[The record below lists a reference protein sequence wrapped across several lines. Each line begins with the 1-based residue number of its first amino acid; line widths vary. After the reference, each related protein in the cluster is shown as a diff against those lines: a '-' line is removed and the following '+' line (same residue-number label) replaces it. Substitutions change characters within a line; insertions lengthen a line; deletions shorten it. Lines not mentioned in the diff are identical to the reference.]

1 MPLYVNLDPHSRRTR
16 YRQIFDAIRQ
26 SILSGR
32 LPPGTQVP
40 STRSLAGQLGVARST
55 VVLAY
60 EHLAAEGYLTGST
73 GSGSYV
79 ARDLPD
85 LRPAPSRPAAR
96 PRARSAGR
104 RPVAARADQYASAVI
119 GAPFS
124 NRSTV
129 PFRLGEPA
137 VDLFPVKIWRQLY
150 QRRWRVT
157 PHALMRYGDP
167 AGFRPLRQEIVDYLG
182 AARGVKA
189 SVDQVILVRGTQQA
203 LDLAARVLL
212 NAGDPVWM
220 EDPGYLSTRATL
232 TAAGARIVPVPVDAE
247 GLVVDEGQRRA
258 PAARAAFVAPSHQYP
273 LGVTMS
279 LPRRL
284 ELLDWARRADAWII
298 EDDFDSEFRYA
309 GQPQLALQG
318 LDTEERVIYLGTFS
332 KTLFPALRL
341 GYMVVPR
348 DLARAF
354 HMGRTLADYL
364 SPTVEQ
370 AVVADFLAEGHFAR
384 HVRRMRTLYSARQ
397 HALVSAAERELGGL
411 LRIEPAAIGMHMVG
425 WLREDTSDRA
435 AFEAALD
442 LGIETPPLSRYCQE
456 VTLPPA
462 LLFGYAAVTERTIA
476 TAIRRMRPALQSPA
490 SRPRAAGGRARR
502 PVTGPG
508 GFTSPRSSRS

>member
-1 MPLYVNLDPHSRRTR
+1 MSRRAPSPMPLFVTLEPNSKRTR
-16 YRQIFDAIRQ
+16 YRQIFDAVRQ
-26 SILSGR
+26 SILAGR

-40 STRSLAGQLGVARST
+40 STRALAAQLGVARST

-60 EHLAAEGYLTGST
+60 EHLIAEGYLTGTT

-85 LRPAPSRPAAR
+85 LAPAPARPAAR
-96 PRARSAGR
+96 PRPKPGGR
-104 RPVAARADQYASAVI
+104 RPMAARADQYLSAVI

-124 NRSTV
+124 NRSPV
-129 PFRLGEPA
+129 AFRLGEPA

-182 AARGVKA
+182 AARGVRA
-189 SVDQVILVRGTQQA
+189 TVEQVILVRGTQQA
-203 LDLAARVLL
+203 LDLATRVLL
-212 NAGDPVWM
+212 NPGDPVWM
-220 EDPGYLSTRATL
+220 EDPGYMSTRATL
-232 TAAGARIVPVPVDAE
+232 DAAGTRVVPVPVDGE
-247 GLVVDEGQRRA
+247 GLMVDEGERRA

-279 LPRRL
+279 LTRRL
-284 ELLDWARRADAWII
+284 EFLDWARRADAWII

-309 GQPQLALQG
+309 GQPHLALHG
-318 LDTEERVIYLGTFS
+318 LDAEDRVIYVGTFS

-341 GYMVVPR
+341 GFMVVPR
-348 DLARAF
+348 DLAHAF

-370 AVVADFLAEGHFAR
+370 AVVADFLAEGHYAR
-384 HVRRMRTLYSARQ
+384 HVRRMRTLYAARQ
-397 HALVSAAERELGGL
+397 QALVAAAERELDGL
-411 LRIEPAAIGMHMVG
+411 LHIEPAAIGMHVVG
-425 WLREDTSDRA
+425 WLREDVSDGA
-435 AFEAALD
+435 AFQAALD
-442 LGIETPPLSRYCQE
+442 VGIETPPLSRYCQQ

-462 LLFGYAAVTERTIA
+462 LLFGYSAVTERTIA
-476 TAIRRMRPALQSPA
+476 AAVRRLRPALQA
-490 SRPRAAGGRARR
+490 LVPRGRATTAGRAPAARR
-502 PVTGPG
+502 NL
-508 GFTSPRSSRS
+508 R

>member
-1 MPLYVNLDPHSRRTR
+1 MPLFVNLDPDSSRTR
-16 YRQIFDAIRQ
+16 YRQIFDAVRHA
-26 SILSGR
+26 ILAGR

-40 STRSLAGQLGVARST
+40 STRALAAQLGVARST

-60 EHLAAEGYLTGST
+60 EHLIAEGYLTGST

-85 LRPAPSRPAAR
+85 LTPAPATPAVR
-96 PRARSAGR
+96 PRAKPGGR
-104 RPVAARADQYASAVI
+104 RPLAARAKQYTTAVI

-124 NRSTV
+124 NRSPV

-137 VDLFPVKIWRQLY
+137 VDVFPVKMWRQLY

-189 SVDQVILVRGTQQA
+189 AVDQVILVRGTQQA
-203 LDLAARVLL
+203 LDLATRVLL
-212 NAGDPVWM
+212 NPGDPVWM
-220 EDPGYLSTRATL
+220 EDPGYMSTRATL
-232 TAAGARIVPVPVDAE
+232 DAAGTRVVPVPVDGE
-247 GLVVDEGQRRA
+247 GLLVDEGQRRA
-258 PAARAAFVAPSHQYP
+258 PGARAAFVAPSHQYP

-279 LPRRL
+279 LARRL
-284 ELLDWARRADAWII
+284 ELLDWARRADAWIV

-309 GQPQLALQG
+309 GPPHLALHG
-318 LDTEERVIYLGTFS
+318 LDAEDRVIYLGTFS

-348 DLARAF
+348 DLTHAF

-370 AVVADFLAEGHFAR
+370 AVVADFLAEGHYAR
-384 HVRRMRTLYSARQ
+384 HVRRMRTLYAARQ
-397 HALVSAAERELGGL
+397 QTLVAAAERELGGL
-411 LRIEPAAIGMHMVG
+411 LRIEPADIGMHVVG
-425 WLREDTSDRA
+425 WLREDISDRA
-435 AFEAALD
+435 AFKAALD
-442 LGIETPPLSRYCQE
+442 VGIETPPLSRYCQQ

-462 LLFGYAAVTERTIA
+462 LLFGYSAITERTIA
-476 TAIRRMRPALQSPA
+476 TAVRRLRPALQA
-490 SRPRAAGGRARR
+490 LAPRARGAASGRASTARR
-502 PVTGPG
+502 NPG
-508 GFTSPRSSRS
+508 

>member
-1 MPLYVNLDPHSRRTR
+1 MPLFVNLEPNSRRTR
-16 YRQIFDAIRQ
+16 YRQIFDAIQ
-26 SILSGR
+26 QGILAGR
-32 LPPGTQVP
+32 LLPGTQVP
-40 STRSLAGQLGVARST
+40 STRALAAQLGVARST

-60 EHLAAEGYLTGST
+60 EHLIAEGYLTGST

-85 LRPAPSRPAAR
+85 LRPAPVRPTRPAAR
-96 PRARSAGR
+96 PRPKPAGR
-104 RPVAARADQYASAVI
+104 RPVATRAERYANAVI

-124 NRSTV
+124 NRSPV
-129 PFRLGEPA
+129 PFRMGEPS
-137 VDLFPVKIWRQLY
+137 VDMFPVKIWRQLY

-189 SVDQVILVRGTQQA
+189 SLDQVILVRGTQQG

-212 NAGDPVWM
+212 NPGDPVWM
-220 EDPGYLSTRATL
+220 EDPGYMSTRATL
-232 TAAGARIVPVPVDAE
+232 DAVGARIVPVPVDAE
-247 GLVVDEGQRRA
+247 GLLVDEGQRRA
-258 PAARAAFVAPSHQYP
+258 PSARAAFVAPSHHYP

-279 LPRRL
+279 LARRL

-318 LDTEERVIYLGTFS
+318 LDTEDRVIYLGTFS

-384 HVRRMRTLYSARQ
+384 HVRRMRTLYGARQ
-397 HALVSAAERELGGL
+397 QALVEAAGRELAGL
-411 LRIEPAAIGMHMVG
+411 LRIEPAATGMHVVG
-425 WLREDTSDRA
+425 WLREGIDDRA
-435 AFEAALD
+435 AFQAALD
-442 LGIETPPLSRYCQE
+442 IGIETPPLSRYCQE

-462 LLFGYAAVTERTIA
+462 LLFGYSAITERTI
-476 TAIRRMRPALQSPA
+476 TAAVRRL
-490 SRPRAAGGRARR
+490 R
-502 PVTGPG
+502 PVLQALAAKARTGAGRGTGARG
-508 GFTSPRSSRS
+508 GAR

>member
-1 MPLYVNLDPHSRRTR
+1 MPLAIVLDPSAPSTR
-16 YRQIFDAIRQ
+16 FRQIFDAIRAA
-26 SILSGR
+26 ILDGR

-40 STRSLAGQLGVARST
+40 STRSLAAELHVARST

-60 EHLAAEGYLTGST
+60 EHLIAEGYLTGAT
-73 GSGSYV
+73 GSGSFV
-79 ARDLPD
+79 ARNLPD
-85 LRPAPSRPAAR
+85 LAPPSPRASAAR
-96 PRARSAGR
+96 QRGRAPGKRLVSS
-104 RPVAARADQYASAVI
+104 RAESYASAVI

-124 NRSTV
+124 NRSPV
-129 PFRLGEPA
+129 PFRMGEPA

-189 SVDQVILVRGTQQA
+189 AVEQVILVRGAQQG

-212 NAGDPVWM
+212 DDGDAVWM

-232 TAAGARIVPVPVDAE
+232 TAAGCRVVPVPVDPE
-247 GLVVDEGQRRA
+247 GMVVGAGQRRA
-258 PAARAAFVAPSHQYP
+258 PAARAAFVSPSHQYP

-279 LPRRL
+279 LARRL
-284 ELLDWARRADAWII
+284 ELLDWARRAGAWIV

-318 LDTEERVIYLGTFS
+318 LDTDDRVIYVGTFS

-348 DLARAF
+348 DLVAAF
-354 HMGRTLADYL
+354 RMARTLADYL

-384 HVRRMRTLYSARQ
+384 HVRRMRTLYAARQ
-397 HALVSAAERELGGL
+397 EALVAAAERELSGL
-411 LRIEPAAIGMHMVG
+411 VRIDRAATGMHVVG
-425 WLREDTSDRA
+425 WLREELNDVA
-435 AFEAALD
+435 AFDAALAV
-442 LGIETPPLSRYCQE
+442 GIETPPLSRYCIE
-456 VTLPPA
+456 AALPPA
-462 LLFGYAAVTERTIA
+462 ILFGYSAVTERTIA
-476 TAIRRMRPALQSPA
+476 GAVRRLRSALHPLVVRSRTAAR
-490 SRPRAAGGRARR
+490 RAA
-502 PVTGPG
+502 
-508 GFTSPRSSRS
+508 RSA

>member
-1 MPLYVNLDPHSRRTR
+1 MSRHAPSALPLIVTLDPDSRHTR

-26 SILSGR
+26 AILAGR

-40 STRSLAGQLGVARST
+40 STRALAAQLRVARST

-60 EHLAAEGYLTGST
+60 EHLIAEGYLTGST

-85 LRPAPSRPAAR
+85 LTPAPARPSAR
-96 PRARSAGR
+96 PRAKPSGR
-104 RPVAARADQYASAVI
+104 RPVAARADQYVAAII

-124 NRSTV
+124 NRSPV

-167 AGFRPLRQEIVDYLG
+167 EGFRPLRREIVDYLS

-189 SVDQVILVRGTQQA
+189 AVDQVILVRGTQQA

-212 NAGDPVWM
+212 NPGDPVWV
-220 EDPGYLSTRATL
+220 EDPGYMSTRATL
-232 TAAGARIVPVPVDAE
+232 DAAGARVVPVPVDAE
-247 GLVVDEGQRRA
+247 GLVVDDGERMA

-279 LPRRL
+279 LARRL
-284 ELLDWARRADAWII
+284 ELLDWARRADAWIV

-309 GQPQLALQG
+309 GQPQLALHG
-318 LDTEERVIYLGTFS
+318 LDAEDRVIYVGTFS

-354 HMGRTLADYL
+354 QMGRTLADYL

-384 HVRRMRTLYSARQ
+384 HVRRMRTVYAARQ
-397 HALVSAAERELGGL
+397 QALVAAAERELDGL
-411 LRIEPAAIGMHMVG
+411 LRIEPAAVGMHVVG
-425 WLREDTSDRA
+425 WLRDDISDHA
-435 AFEAALD
+435 AFRAALD
-442 LGIETPPLSRYCQE
+442 AGIETPPLSRYCRQA
-456 VTLPPA
+456 TLPPA
-462 LLFGYAAVTERTIA
+462 LLFGYSAVTERTIA
-476 TAIRRMRPALQSPA
+476 AAARRLRPVLQGMAP
-490 SRPRAAGGRARR
+490 RPRGVPRR
-502 PVTGPG
+502 PPAASGIKK
-508 GFTSPRSSRS
+508 S